1 MKAALTL
8 ALLLLAAC
16 GPRIQAP
23 RPIMSN
29 GATLRSTTDQTV
41 ARARI
46 EGEAEQERIAMER
59 AATAGTALATCAPA
73 LCDAISRGELAIG
86 MSEAQVLA
94 STRTTAD
101 AWNLRGTG
109 RTRVMSAQANA
120 GTGPSDAVAE
130 IAYIAM
136 QDGRVRSYTYR
147 EPQGFRTVA
156 TPGDATEAARAA
168 SQADAMLREGDAF
181 ALRGDFVGAL
191 DRYDRA
197 DVLRPNDGQTSLRIA
212 RTLDKQLRPVEAE
225 LQYRRALQQLQI
237 ELIRAEGEVAAR
249 IAEAIARAHERIIV
263 LERR

>member
-59 AATAGTALATCAPA
+59 AATASTALATCAPA

-197 DVLRPNDGQTSLRIA
+197 DVLRPNDGKTSLRIA

-249 IAEAIARAHERIIV
+249 IAEAIALAHQRIIV

>member
-1 MKAALTL
+1 
-8 ALLLLAAC
+8 
-16 GPRIQAP
+16 
-23 RPIMSN
+23 MSN

-59 AATAGTALATCAPA
+59 AATAGTALATCAPE

-94 STRTTAD
+94 STRTTTD

-156 TPGDATEAARAA
+156 TPGDATGAARAA

-249 IAEAIARAHERIIV
+249 IAEAIALTHQRIIV